1 MLNNNR
7 KRKAKFI
14 NADKYKDEFERSR
27 CFLPI
32 SVGQPYHEGEK
43 FAATIRLVNDSNFK
57 ECVIV
62 VCDTLQRHTMAIFEP
77 EMDEESLYQKA
88 LQNGDAWI
96 ERNKSTIETLTIPYQ
111 IVRWN
116 KWLFSPLYQQKR
128 KIIDEAYDAD
138 AKFKKAFDDTVS
150 QFLDRIKKRRKDIN
164 LSIAFD
170 KSLEYVKEE
179 CVFDFLC
186 IKDQFNFEI
195 YPQLRSKAKQVV
207 YEKFIK
213 KSHKIFLKRRVVKF
227 K

>member
-1 MLNNNR
+1 VLNNNR

-128 KIIDEAYDAD
+128 KIIDEAYDTD
-138 AKFKKAFDDTVS
+138 AKFKQAFDDTVS
-150 QFLDRIKKRRKDIN
+150 QFLDRIKKRRKAIN
-164 LSIAFD
+164 LSIAFN

-179 CVFDFLC
+179 CVVDVLW
-186 IKDQFNFEI
+186 IKEQFSFII
-195 YPQLRSKAKQVV
+195 YPRPRPIAKQIVF
-207 YEKFIK
+207 EKFIEEN
-213 KSHKIFLKRRVVKF
+213 HEGFLGRLVVKF